1 MPNTAEA
8 RPGFFAITLNNSIH
22 SEMTVS
28 NHTALYRFTYPTTPA
43 AGSNSTNSPL
53 IIIDLTDLPNS
64 RQQGTASVDPKTGR
78 LTGNGMCLG
87 TATKGVS

>member
-1 MPNTAEA
+1 MPNTTDA

-28 NHTALYRFTYPTTPA
+28 NHTALYRFTFPKPQA
-43 AGSNSTNSPL
+43 AGSNSTNSPF
-53 IIIDLTDLPNS
+53 IIVDLTDLPNS

-78 LTGNGMCLG
+78 LTGNGKYHG
-87 TATKGVS
+87 ARY